1 MYEKVINAKTKRVLE
16 SLDKIEAIKNFYLAG
31 GTALALQLGHR
42 KSIDLD
48 LFSRKDFST
57 GELKTILSQIGKLK
71 VYSEEERTL
80 NASINGVKIS
90 FLGYKY
96 KMLFPSVKYGKNLK
110 LASIQDI
117 ACMKVDAISSRGNK
131 KDFIDFYF
139 LLKEYSL
146 KEILGFFDKKYSGIK
161 YSQLHILK
169 SLIYFQD
176 AEEDPLPVMLKSA
189 DWSEVKK
196 ELRRG
201 VKEFIK

>member
-16 SLDKIEAIKNFYLAG
+16 SLDKIEVIKNFYLAG

-57 GELKTILSQIGKLK
+57 EELKTILSQMGRLK
-71 VYSEEERTL
+71 IYSEEERTL
-80 NASINGVKIS
+80 NANLNGVKIS

-96 KMLFPSVKYGKNLK
+96 KMLFPLVEYGKDLK
-110 LASIQDI
+110 LASAQDI
-117 ACMKVDAISSRGNK
+117 ACMKVDAISSRGSK

-139 LLKEYSL
+139 LLKKYSL
-146 KEILGFFDKKYSGIK
+146 KEILSFFDKKYSDIK

-176 AEEDPLPVMLKSA
+176 AEEDPMPLMFESI
-189 DWSEVKK
+189 DWNEVKK
-196 ELRRG
+196 ELRKG

>member
-16 SLDKIEAIKNFYLAG
+16 SLDKIEVIKNFYLAG

-48 LFSRKDFST
+48 LFSRKDFSIK
-57 GELKTILSQIGKLK
+57 ELKIILSQMGRLK
-71 VYSEEERTL
+71 IYSEEERTL
-80 NASINGVKIS
+80 NANLNGVKIS

-96 KMLFPSVKYGKNLK
+96 KMLFPLVKYGKDLK

-117 ACMKVDAISSRGNK
+117 ACMKIDAISNRGSK

-139 LLKEYSL
+139 LLEKYSL

-176 AEEDPLPVMLKSA
+176 AEEDPMPLMFESA
-189 DWSEVKK
+189 DWNEVKK
-196 ELRRG
+196 ELRKG
-201 VKEFIK
+201 VKEFVK

>member
-96 KMLFPSVKYGKNLK
+96 KMLFPLVEYGKNLK
-110 LASIQDI
+110 LANIRDI
-117 ACMKVDAISSRGNK
+117 ACMKIDAISSRGNK

-176 AEEDPLPVMLKSA
+176 AEEDPMPLMFESI
-189 DWSEVKK
+189 DWNEVKK
-196 ELRRG
+196 ELRKG